1 MRAEGQYPG
10 PRDARFNQHLRG
22 RNRIRHARW
31 PPRRALL
38 SLPGR
43 QQRALNQIAQALVA
57 EDPGLGLR
65 FAFFARLTQHEAIPE
80 NEQVPRRLQRFLR
93 SAIMPPLLAISL
105 INLLAASLLIA
116 GSSQACQAGPNAA
129 AHASPSLGRTARCQP
144 GPAIN
149 LDMVPVH

>member
-1 MRAEGQYPG
+1 MHADGHYSGQL
-10 PRDARFNQHLRG
+10 DAKD
-22 RNRIRHARW
+22 IRHRRRGKW
-31 PPRRALL
+31 LPPGCRPYRKAMM

-80 NEQVPRRLQRFLR
+80 TEQVPRRLQRFLR
-93 SAIMPPLLAISL
+93 SATMPPLLAISL
-105 INLLAASLLIA
+105 INLLAASFLIA
-116 GSSQACQAGPNAA
+116 ASAQVCAAGPNAA
-129 AHASPSLGRTARCQP
+129 AHNSSSLGRTARCQP
-144 GPAIN
+144 SPAIN